1 MEKLENIAEQIRAAF
16 DAQTTARDQALTRAR
31 ALTRACALSIRAV
44 HRDETDVMQAHLDEA
59 RQLAGALRTELA
71 DYPALFYAGYTQDSL
86 KEFAEANIT
95 CALIRHEHLPTPE
108 ELDLPPH
115 TYLNGLADY
124 PALYYAGY
132 TQDSLKEFAEANITC
147 ALIRHES
154 LPAPEELDLPAHTYL
169 NGLAESVGEMR
180 RRCLDMLRQDNSVE
194 AERLLGY
201 MDDIYSILVTMDY
214 PDAIT
219 NGLRRQTDI
228 IRAIIER
235 TRGDVTFSLRGEKLE
250 RSISRLSEQLLGSDA
265 LPENLRLSPSP
276 EEE

>member
-1 MEKLENIAEQIRAAF
+1 MQKLEKIAEQIRQTF
-16 DAQTTARDQALTRAR
+16 DGLMVSRDQALAHAR

-59 RQLAGALRTELA
+59 RRLANALRTGLA

-86 KEFAEANIT
+86 KEFAEASIT
-95 CALIRHEHLPTPE
+95 CALIRHEPLPSPE
-108 ELDLPPH
+108 ELDLPP
-115 TYLNGLADY
+115 
-124 PALYYAGY
+124 
-132 TQDSLKEFAEANITC
+132 
-147 ALIRHES
+147 
-154 LPAPEELDLPAHTYL
+154 HTYL

-180 RRCLDMLRQDNSVE
+180 RRCLDMLRQDNSAE
-194 AERLLGY
+194 AEHLLGH
-201 MDDIYSILVTMDY
+201 MDDIYSVLVTMDY

-250 RSISRLSEQLLGSDA
+250 HSIARLSRQLPGSET
-265 LPENLRLSPSP
+265 LPEKAPLSLPP
-276 EEE
+276 QED